1 VTKIILSV
9 FIGLDIIPAKFCTST
24 TPPSVNLTL
33 KTKTNQSKET
43 PKIGKDRAYDLGR
56 RERRLW
62 SDDTLFYLFLMD
74 GGEAERRWRRRRRR
88 NREG

>member
-1 VTKIILSV
+1 MHQEEQQVRAVQQKKLTKILPFCHLPTGALILTKIILSV

-43 PKIGKDRAYDLGR
+43 PKD
-56 RERRLW
+56 
-62 SDDTLFYLFLMD
+62 
-74 GGEAERRWRRRRRR
+74 
-88 NREG
+88 REG